1 MFKEKIRIVEFEDVW
16 TPGGVE
22 NYILQILKKI
32 DEKKFSSIFWVT
44 QKESEIYDSE
54 IYELDLE
61 VIPAMKH
68 VYENQIIRVISSLG
82 YFKAIITGINCDV
95 FHLHASNGV
104 MLIYAYLAKKAGV
117 EKVVVSSHSSNMG
130 SGKRLIKRI
139 GHEVSKRVFKNYADV
154 KMACSIEAANWLFTP
169 KEVKKGNVIKFNYMI
184 DIEKFK
190 FNELKRREYREK
202 YRINDEFIFLNV
214 GRFHF
219 QKNQI
224 FLVELFE
231 KICKKIN
238 AKLLFVGEGKLEPE
252 IRNKVKELEI
262 DDYVLFLGTSR
273 NVENYMW
280 MADAFILPS
289 LYEGNPITVTE
300 AQASGLP
307 CYISNKITKAAKIL
321 ETTEYVDI
329 SNMSECENRI
339 ISAIRE
345 HKEDFKYRIE
355 CNELVRKSGYDVSKQ
370 ISLLERIY
378 AKKNKR

>member
-1 MFKEKIRIVEFEDVW
+1 MYKEKIRIVEFEDVW

-32 DEKKFSSIFWVT
+32 NREKFSPIFWVT
-44 QKESEIYDSE
+44 QKESEIYDDE
-54 IYELDLE
+54 IDELDLE

-68 VYENQIIRVISSLG
+68 VSESQIIRVISSLR
-82 YFKAIITGINCDV
+82 YFKATIAEVNCDV

-104 MLIYAYLAKKAGV
+104 MLIYAYFAKKAGV
-117 EKVVVSSHSSNMG
+117 EKVVVSSHSSNLG

-139 GHEVSKRVFKNYADV
+139 GHEIAKQVFKNFADV
-154 KMACSIEAANWLFTP
+154 KMACSKEAANWLFTS
-169 KEVKKGNVIKFNYMI
+169 KEIKKGNVIKFNYII

-190 FNELKRREYREK
+190 FNELKRNEYREK
-202 YRINDEFIFLNV
+202 YGIKKEFIFLNV

-238 AKLLFVGEGKLEPE
+238 AKLLFIGEGKLESE
-252 IRNKVKELEI
+252 IKNKVKELGI
-262 DDYVLFLGTSR
+262 NDQVLFLGTTR

-307 CYISNKITKAAKIL
+307 CLISNKITKAAKIL
-321 ETTEYVDI
+321 ETTEYIDI
-329 SNMSECENRI
+329 DDESDCVQKIVSLVHDHNKNFE
-339 ISAIRE
+339 
-345 HKEDFKYRIE
+345 YRLK
-355 CNELVRKSGYDVSKQ
+355 CNDLVKASGYDDAEQ
-370 ISLLERIY
+370 INLLERIY
-378 AKKNKR
+378 TKKNKR